1 MAPSP
6 VTRNR
11 CRTTSV
17 ALLLTAPLALILTL
31 APWPAT
37 AAPGLATCATVVG
50 DAARLDCYDRISGRA
65 GSVPAALLDAG
76 DTATTAPMAAPL
88 AVPAPDVPSGP
99 GADTRRTTSGMP
111 PAGEVLLLEREWG
124 QAPGAERYAISLY
137 RPNYL
142 LVANYTNNINNRPF
156 SPIFDALEVEEQD
169 LDDWEVRF
177 QLSFKTRVWAT
188 NDHRFGVWASYTQS
202 SAWQVFND
210 DISRPFRETNYQPE
224 VFVTYNPDLEFGGY
238 HWRLAKF
245 GYNHQSNGRSDPI
258 SRSWDRLIAE
268 FGIERGPFALM
279 VRPWI
284 RLDDEDKDD
293 DNPDIMDYMG
303 FGDLTAYYQW
313 RGHAFSLMGRGN
325 LNTEKGAVEFNWT
338 TPPLIGPIRGFV
350 RGFAGYG
357 DTLIDYNLNQQT
369 IGVGF
374 TLNSLL

>member
-1 MAPSP
+1 MALSP
-6 VTRNR
+6 LARNR
-11 CRTTSV
+11 RRAAAI
-17 ALLLTAPLALILTL
+17 ALLLAAPLVGL
-31 APWPAT
+31 APSSAT

-50 DAARLDCYDRISGRA
+50 NAARLACYDRISGRA
-65 GSVPAALLDAG
+65 GSVPTVPLDAG
-76 DTATTAPMAAPL
+76 DAAATDAMTAPL
-88 AVPAPDVPSGP
+88 AGLAPGSAPAN
-99 GADTRRTTSGMP
+99 GADTLRTTGGRPSV
-111 PAGEVLLLEREWG
+111 GEASLLEREWG
-124 QAPGAERYAISLY
+124 QAPGAERYLINLY
-137 RPNYL
+137 QPNYL

-156 SPIFDALEVEEQD
+156 SPIFDAFEVEEQD
-169 LDDWEVRF
+169 LDDWEARF

-188 NDHRFGVWASYTQS
+188 NDHRFGVWVSYTQS
-202 SAWQVFND
+202 SAWQIFND
-210 DISRPFRETNYQPE
+210 AISRPFRETNYQPE
-224 VFVTYNPDLEFGGY
+224 VFVTYNPDIEFGGF

-268 FGIERGPFALM
+268 VGIERGPFALM

-338 TPPLIGPIRGFV
+338 TPPLVGPIRGFV

-369 IGVGF
+369 IGIGF